1 MPRQN
6 RIQEILA
13 EYRIRLA
20 EALGENLK
28 SVVLYGSQARGDAE
42 DGSDIDLL
50 CVMKDSFDYGDLIER
65 TSEATSEISLKYD
78 VVLSRTFVTTRDYE
92 SRNTPF
98 LMRLPRN
105 IWNLFTPGFSTD

>member
-1 MPRQN
+1 MPRQS

-20 EALGENLK
+20 ETLWENLE
-28 SVVLYGSQARGDAE
+28 SVVLYGSQARGDVE

-50 CVMKDSFDYGDLIER
+50 CVMKDPFDYGDLIER

-78 VVLSRTFVTTRDYE
+78 IVLSRTFVTTRDYE
-92 SRNTPF
+92 FRNTPF
-98 LMRLPRN
+98 LMNVRRELVG
-105 IWNLFTPGFSTD
+105 L